1 MHVCHS
7 GAQLDYNYLSPRCF
21 SSHFRHDGGEH
32 RRVFS
37 QRGSRHCPQR
47 RNQREHV
54 RFIYFSSSSVIIPYN
69 DDHNTFRVCNVAH
82 LPVVFPSGAIVPQ
95 ITVRLSFATQQFVS
109 CHLQLIEE
117 QFVGEI
123 NISLP
128 LRWNQV
134 SQMVALLP
142 CFTPLQPGLREGRFC
157 HIAPPH
163 PPLAPPPLHTH
174 GCMTE

>member
-1 MHVCHS
+1 MFVT
-7 GAQLDYNYLSPRCF
+7 QLDCNYLSPWCF

-54 RFIYFSSSSVIIPYN
+54 RFIYLVVPSVIIPYN
-69 DDHNTFRVCNVAH
+69 DDQNPFCVWNVAD
-82 LPVVFPSGAIVPQ
+82 LPVVIPQ
-95 ITVRLSFATQQFVS
+95 EPLCHKSLCARSLPLSSLSLIICA
-109 CHLQLIEE
+109 LQLIEE

-157 HIAPPH
+157 HIAPP
-163 PPLAPPPLHTH
+163 PPAGARCTQLHTP
-174 GCMTE
+174 GCMRE